1 MAKAL
6 LGYVNSDSQ
15 NAALLAGE
23 NRRLRARI
31 SDLEAVVVRLAEEND
46 ALVAERTLLSEAAA
60 DSPLSAELSAM
71 QLA

>member
-6 LGYVNSDSQ
+6 LGYVNSEQHS
-15 NAALLAGE
+15 AALLAGE

-46 ALVAERTLLSEAAA
+46 ALIAERRLLAEAADA
-60 DSPLSAELSAM
+60 TAPAM

>member
-6 LGYVNSDSQ
+6 LGYVNSDSL
-15 NAALLAGE
+15 NTALLAGE

-31 SDLEAVVVRLAEEND
+31 SDLEAVVIRLAEEND
-46 ALVAERTLLSEAAA
+46 ALIAERTLLSEAAA
-60 DSPLSAELSAM
+60 DSQLAAM